1 MALKN
6 EINTAEASSGLAH
19 WLGSKFGGTQPTKL
33 HDAGPI
39 HGGHYAR
46 SGLNRRRAKP
56 SPNPRGK

>member
-39 HGGHYAR
+39 HGGHYDR
-46 SGLNRRRAKP
+46 FRAE
-56 SPNPRGK
+56 SSTR